1 MAQADDHRDKRELEF
16 DESNF
21 VLYELAP
28 GQLELQVVANQS
40 ACYYFIIHR
49 LSAAEVD
56 AYTRR
61 GKAVLIGLAN
71 RVRSDERR
79 IR

>member
-1 MAQADDHRDKRELEF
+1 MAQADDNCEKRELDF

-49 LSAAEVD
+49 LSAAEAD
-56 AYTRR
+56 AYARH
-61 GKAVLIGLAN
+61 GKAALIRLAN
-71 RVRSDERR
+71 RVRRDEHRKR
-79 IR
+79 